1 MVLEGRQRENLG
13 EVSPERARTQ
23 GSLGN
28 DLGCVQN
35 RQGMRKVEK
44 GGWWGAGC
52 RSWPWSLAFL
62 LQVKGRL
69 DSGGDIWDWA
79 P

>member
-1 MVLEGRQRENLG
+1 MVLEGGQREILR
-13 EVSPERARTQ
+13 EVSPETVRTQ
-23 GSLGN
+23 GGLGN
-28 DLGCVQN
+28 DLVGIQN
-35 RQGMRKVEK
+35 RQGMRK
-44 GGWWGAGC
+44 GGRWGARH

-62 LQVKGRL
+62 LKVKGRL

>member
-13 EVSPERARTQ
+13 EVSLERVRTQ
-23 GSLGN
+23 GGLGN
-28 DLGCVQN
+28 DLGCIKK
-35 RQGMRKVEK
+35 RQGMRKVKK
-44 GGWWGAGC
+44 GVQWGARC

-62 LQVKGRL
+62 LKVKGIL